1 MNPSV
6 TVEDGTPQVLDTEEV
21 VEEYTLWGPPEP
33 KKIPPVGMGDVVLG
47 FVYSQFVFGPIPV
60 IFSMI
65 LIFAS
70 PVIVTNVELSD
81 SLQKAGQ
88 SGPVLFASLI
98 MTWLGYLL
106 ATFWAAT
113 RKGDRDW
120 RKLLKWKINW
130 KRDILIAIVFTIS
143 VRLLEVG
150 AGLVL
155 QHFGVDTKGLS
166 NSNFLSTLSGVW
178 LILIALGAAIGAPI
192 VEEIFFRGLF
202 LSVAVR
208 NWGKV
213 FGVFIVSLVFGM
225 MHAQQSAAAS
235 IYTITSTAIIG
246 AILAILV
253 LKTNRLGT
261 SIASHL
267 LFNASG
273 VILALFV
280 VS

>member
-1 MNPSV
+1 MNPTIAS
-6 TVEDGTPQVLDTEEV
+6 EENPEIMDTEEA

-33 KKIPPVGMGDVVLG
+33 KKVPPVGMGDVILG
-47 FVYSQFVFGPIPV
+47 FVYSQFVFGPLPV
-60 IFSMI
+60 IISMI

-70 PVIVTNVELSD
+70 PVVVTRVEMAD

-113 RKGDRDW
+113 KKGDKDW
-120 RKLLKWKINW
+120 RKLLKWRFNW

-155 QHFGVDTKGLS
+155 QQFGVETKDLS
-166 NSNFLSTLSGVW
+166 NSNFLNSLNGVW
-178 LILIALGAAIGAPI
+178 LVLVALGAAIGAPI

-225 MHAQQSAAAS
+225 MHAQQAAAAS
-235 IYTITSTAIIG
+235 AYTITSTAIIG
-246 AILAILV
+246 AVLAILV

-261 SIASHL
+261 GIASHL
-267 LFNASG
+267 LFNMSG
-273 VILALFV
+273 VVLALFV